1 MTDLFGNKYSLNFF
15 DYKNKN
21 NKDTARLKK

>member
-1 MTDLFGNKYSLNFF
+1 MSDLFGNKYSLNFF

-21 NKDTARLKK
+21 NKDLAMLIK